1 MARAEAGLRGHLWP
15 VLGVAA
21 GLFVCAQHGVLGSH
35 QMMNAHFDAQRFP
48 VAAVNLIQQRGIRE
62 PIFSEDYWGG
72 YLIYRL
78 YPQNRV
84 FVDDRHDFYGD
95 DFLKGYLK
103 IIDVEPGWDAAL
115 KETNPTWILLAR
127 NSTLTNIL
135 KEIPE
140 WKVIYE
146 DKTATLFQRQN

>member
-1 MARAEAGLRGHLWP
+1 
-15 VLGVAA
+15 
-21 GLFVCAQHGVLGSH
+21 
-35 QMMNAHFDAQRFP
+35 
-48 VAAVNLIQQRGIRE
+48 
-62 PIFSEDYWGG
+62 
-72 YLIYRL
+72 
-78 YPQNRV
+78 
-84 FVDDRHDFYGD
+84 VDDRHDFYGD

-103 IIDVEPGWDAAL
+103 IIHVEPGWDAAL